1 MIVWAVANQKG
12 GVGKTTTAVSLG
24 GVLAKKEK
32 RVLLVDLDPH
42 GSLTEHFGIA
52 PERVKH
58 SVFDLFM
65 ENITDIRPAIVPTR
79 FSSLFVVP
87 ATLALATVEKQIGN
101 REGMGL
107 VLQRA
112 LKRLNGVFDFA
123 ILDCAPMVGVT
134 MINAIAACD
143 RFIIPAQ
150 TEHLALHGLDRMMRT
165 LAMVEKS
172 RGAAVPHVILPT
184 LFDRR
189 TRAGIRTLEVM
200 RDRYGSA
207 VSDTVI
213 PVDTQL
219 RDASRE
225 ATPLP
230 IFNASARASLSY
242 TEFAEGLLRAQDEH
256 TTAAVA

>member
-12 GVGKTTTAVSLG
+12 GVGKTTTAVSVG
-24 GVLAKKEK
+24 GVLARKEK

-42 GSLTEHFGIA
+42 GSLTEHFGIS

-58 SVFDLFM
+58 GVFDLFM
-65 ENITDIRPAIVPTR
+65 DNIADIRPAIVPTR
-79 FSSLFVVP
+79 FPTLFVVP
-87 ATLALATVEKQIGN
+87 ANLALATIEKQIGN
-101 REGMGL
+101 RDGMGL

-112 LKRLNGVFDFA
+112 LRRLNGVFDFA
-123 ILDCAPMVGVT
+123 ILDCAPMVGVM

-150 TEHLALHGLDRMMRT
+150 TEHLAMHGLDRMMRT

-172 RGAAVPHVILPT
+172 RGAAVPHIILPT

-189 TRAGIRTLEVM
+189 TRAGVRTLEVM
-200 RDRYGSA
+200 RDRYGAA
-207 VSDTVI
+207 VSETVI

-230 IFNASARASLSY
+230 LYNASARASLSY
-242 TEFAEGLLRAQDEH
+242 TEFVEGLFRAQDEH
-256 TTAAVA
+256 SQAAVA